1 MMIDL
6 KDLKENFNLESAF
19 NLSESKEYVGEL
31 EGGKEVLDRISLV
44 LTQTFD
50 AIGSL
55 PFRQLVVK
63 GKEKKVVIFYYRNNF
78 FGIVTNKS
86 ENVENVLKYIYEKES
101 EERVKARGKEK
112 KIERAVV
119 EEREKVEAEKVEKEA
134 IVEEEVK
141 TEKVEKEEVEA
152 KEAKAEVIEAEK
164 VEEKKVEVEEV
175 KEVSVP
181 KVVLNSKIID
191 DIEEIA
197 GNYLGDFSLDIVSN
211 VIEDSG
217 INREEPIKDQV
228 LEVAQS
234 LKDAASLIVGPS
246 KAKKLKEDIMKKIEE
261 VE

>member
-1 MMIDL
+1 MIDL
-6 KDLKENFNLESAF
+6 KDLKENFNLEATF
-19 NLSESKEYVGEL
+19 NLGEPKEYVGVL
-31 EGGKEVLDRISLV
+31 ESGKEVLDRIGLV

-78 FGIVTNKS
+78 FGIVTNKD
-86 ENVENVLKYIYEKES
+86 ENAENILKYIYEKES
-101 EERVKARGKEK
+101 EVRAKARGKEK

-119 EEREKVEAEKVEKEA
+119 EEKEKVEEEKVEKEA
-134 IVEEEVK
+134 IVAEEAEE
-141 TEKVEKEEVEA
+141 EKVEKEEIKA
-152 KEAKAEVIEAEK
+152 KEAEAEVIEEEK
-164 VEEKKVEVEEV
+164 VEEEKVEAEEVEEV
-175 KEVSVP
+175 SVQ
-181 KVVLNSKIID
+181 KVVLSTKVID

-197 GNYLGDFSLDIVSN
+197 GKYLGDFSLDIVSN

-217 INREEPIKDQV
+217 INREKPIKDQV

-246 KAKKLKEDIMKKIEE
+246 KAKKLKEDILKKIEE